1 MRDDELQ
8 VLGKSRKLSKRE
20 KWTIALYAIAIIA
33 IVVALSV
40 WGHNIFADDQEGQ
53 VRKTPGEP
61 TIVPELQECVDS
73 LLNKELLEIDGL
85 QGQVIVMEVQT
96 GEILAM
102 AGRERKFDGT
112 FQPCNNFAYQQELG
126 SLMKTA
132 SLLAAMETG
141 KAKFYDVVDAGNG
154 IWPVGNGWMMRD
166 HNWRRGGYGQITLNK
181 ALGVSSNIGISKTIW
196 KIFKGHEQDFF
207 NILDSMS
214 YGQPDNI
221 DGIDGLRPTSYDS
234 PKHKDWVNEYIL
246 WSSIGYNR
254 KIAPI
259 QMLTFYNAIA
269 NNGKMVKP
277 TLKVGEV
284 EVINPQIAS
293 KDNIATMQVML
304 DHVVSEGLGRKA
316 GTPILRVAGKT
327 GTSQVA
333 EYDFGEN
340 NYVSEYQV
348 CFCGYF
354 PADEPKYS
362 MIVSL
367 NKLGLPASGGGMA
380 GVVFHYIVEQ
390 MIAHGMPTV
399 FVVDEEKKDTVKITP
414 DNIRSLTDS
423 LSRRD
428 DGYRIHLGVPV
439 E

>member
-8 VLGKSRKLSKRE
+8 VLGKSQKLSKRDRW
-20 KWTIALYAIAIIA
+20 KIAIILLA
-33 IVVALSV
+33 IAFALGIGFYLVLSPQTSKTTK
-40 WGHNIFADDQEGQ
+40 IE
-53 VRKTPGEP
+53 KTPGEP

-73 LLNKELLEIDGL
+73 LLNEELLEIDGL

-102 AGRERKFDGT
+102 VGRERKFDGT

-141 KAKFYDVVDAGNG
+141 KAKLHDVVDTGNG
-154 IWPVGNGWMMRD
+154 IWPVGKGWNMKD
-166 HNWRRGGYGQITLNK
+166 HNWLRGGYGPVTLDR
-181 ALGVSSNIGISKTIW
+181 AMEVSSNIGISKTIW

-277 TLKVGEV
+277 TLTVGEV

-293 KDNIATMQVML
+293 KENIASMQVVL
-304 DHVVSEGLGRKA
+304 DHVVSQGLGRKA
-316 GTPILRVAGKT
+316 GTPILRVAGKS

-333 EYDFGEN
+333 EYDYGEN
-340 NYVSEYQV
+340 AYVSEYQV

-354 PADEPKYS
+354 PSDEPKYS

-367 NKLGLPASGGGMA
+367 NKLGLPASGGRMA
-380 GVVFHYIVEQ
+380 GVVFHNIVEQ

-399 FVVDEEKKDTVKITP
+399 FVVDDEKKDTVMITP
-414 DNIRSLTDS
+414 DNIRSFTDS
-423 LSRRD
+423 LGSRD
-428 DGYRIHLGVPV
+428 DGYRIHLGAPV